1 MQQINLFQ
9 PEFRHQP
16 DPLSLRVMALT
27 CLLATVLLT
36 GSGGYGWL
44 ILETQRDVVS
54 ALKNHHAQLQ
64 AQLAVLHLDLGKDQ
78 SIDQHIADLQQQ
90 FNKKAATAVQ
100 LQALLVDRN
109 RVAQQFQALSELRLP
124 GLWLTMI
131 LLGEENELH
140 GVASRSKLVP
150 EYLSQLAATPAFN
163 NLQFDQ
169 VQLDELEE
177 SSTQVAFLLRG
188 RPKDGSGP

>member
-9 PEFRHQP
+9 PEFHHQP

-27 CLLATVLLT
+27 CLLATILLT

-44 ILETQRDVVS
+44 ILENQRDVVS

-90 FNKKAATAVQ
+90 FNEKAATAEQ
-100 LQALLVDRN
+100 LQMLLKNRN

-131 LLGEENELH
+131 LLGEENQLH

-150 EYLSQLAATPAFN
+150 EYLSQLALTPAFN

-169 VQLDELEE
+169 VELNELEQP
-177 SSTQVAFLLRG
+177 STQVTFLLRG
-188 RPKDGSGP
+188 RTTERPEP